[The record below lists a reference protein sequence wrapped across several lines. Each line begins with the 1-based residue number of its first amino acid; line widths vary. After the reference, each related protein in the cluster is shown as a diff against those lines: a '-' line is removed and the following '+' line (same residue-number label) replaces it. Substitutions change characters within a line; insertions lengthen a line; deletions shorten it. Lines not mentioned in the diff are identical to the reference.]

1 MKTSIFFEIDK
12 EEYEASFD
20 AKKLEKFRKE
30 LNDEASVVEH
40 HSSVSVTG
48 PQYNSNGERDNCV
61 IHNYWGFSE
70 PWIDVWDR
78 TTCTYDKY
86 VIPYLSRLILKV
98 EKGDS
103 EALKEILYPT
113 LSNEY
118 IPVQEAIKNY
128 SERIKDYKIY
138 DEKFPTSPLKD
149 KEEYK
154 SLLLIIK
161 DYINILTDDNY
172 TEKFKPYYNEA
183 KSLFDVKRIKR
194 EKEKVLMIRTR

>member
-1 MKTSIFFEIDK
+1 MAL
-12 EEYEASFD
+12 YV
-20 AKKLEKFRKE
+20 
-30 LNDEASVVEH
+30 NDSEQTLSEW
-40 HSSVSVTG
+40 
-48 PQYNSNGERDNCV
+48 PNGEDN
-61 IHNYWGFSE
+61 
-70 PWIDVWDR
+70 
-78 TTCTYDKY
+78 Y
-86 VIPYLSRLILKV
+86 VNWTEAV

-154 SLLLIIK
+154 SMLLIIK

-172 TEKFKPYYNEA
+172 TEKFKPYYNEV
-183 KSLFDVKRIKR
+183 KGLFDVKRIVKK
-194 EKEKVLMIRTR
+194 KEKVLSIKTK